1 MQFYTSVN
9 RLGNSILVR
18 GYKDGVKTQERIK
31 FKPTYYVPTKEKT
44 EWKSLSGQPVAPV
57 TFNDAKEARE
67 FIQRYKGMDN
77 FQVVGNTNHVAQWVY
92 DVYPNQ
98 IRFDR
103 ESINTTTIDIEVAS
117 DDGFPEPAAADYPV
131 ITITTKNNIDNLYHV
146 WGMYDYE
153 PQSGNVKYY
162 RCQDEYELL
171 LSFLAFWHNPS
182 NCPDVVTGW
191 NTTFFDIPYLVNR
204 ITKVLG
210 EEKAKMLS
218 PWKHIRERNVK
229 KMNRELL
236 AHEVTGIQQLD
247 YLDLFQKF
255 GYTYG
260 MQESYKLDHIAHV
273 VLGEKKLSYD
283 EYGSLH
289 SLYKHDFQK
298 FVDYNIKDVELVDR
312 LEDKLG
318 LITLAMTMAYKAG
331 CNFNDTFGTTGI
343 WETIIY
349 RDLMSRNIVPPLKK
363 DKSKKRY
370 PGAYVKEPTPAMY
383 DWVVSFDLAS
393 LYPNILVQ
401 WNMSPE
407 TIVDTFKSGV
417 SVQNLLN
424 KVPLTNKE
432 DETTVVLAYLKE
444 NENVAANGAVFR
456 TDETGILPRIV
467 KDYYAERKVIKG
479 KMIEVKQRQQEQ
491 GNSYE
496 IEKEIEHLENQ
507 QMSIKILL
515 NSLYGALGNQYFNY
529 FDQRIAEAITYTGQ
543 LCILWSERAM
553 NAAMSEACEKED
565 DYVIAI
571 DTDSLYVNMKPL
583 IDKFKPKNPVN
594 FLSELGEKHFQPILS
609 KAYAELHNYTYS
621 KENRMDMER
630 EVIADRGVWTA
641 KKRYILNVL
650 DNEGIRYAEPKMKI
664 MGIEAIKSSTPMVVR
679 DKFKEAFKIIME
691 GDEER
696 TQRFIQE
703 FKKDF
708 CSLPPEDISFP
719 RGVSNITDWIDKT
732 SVYKKGCPIHVRGSI
747 LYNNEVRKL
756 KLDKQYEM
764 IQNGEKIKFVY
775 LTLPN
780 PIKENIIS
788 FPMML
793 PPEFNLHKYVDYE
806 KQFNKT
812 FVEPLRVIL
821 DAVGW
826 EVEKTVTLEDFF
838 V

>member
-9 RLGNSILVR
+9 RLGNFILVR
-18 GYKDGVKTQERIK
+18 GYKDGIKTQERIK
-31 FKPTYYVPTKEKT
+31 FKPTYYAPTKNKT

-57 TFNDAKEARE
+57 TFNSSKEAKD
-67 FIQRYKGMDN
+67 FIERYKGVDH
-77 FQVVGNTNHVAQWVY
+77 FEVVGNTNHVAQWVY

-98 IRFDR
+98 IKYDR
-103 ESINTTTIDIEVAS
+103 EAINTTTIDIEVAS
-117 DDGFPEPAAADYPV
+117 DDGFPEPDAADYPV

-153 PQSGNVKYY
+153 PESADVKYY
-162 RCQDEYELL
+162 RCEDEYELL
-171 LSFLAFWHNPS
+171 LSFIAFWSNPS

-191 NTTFFDIPYLVNR
+191 NTTFFDIPYLINR

-210 EEKAKMLS
+210 EDKAKKIS
-218 PWKHIRERNVK
+218 PWEHIRERNVK
-229 KMNRELL
+229 KNNRELL
-236 AHEVTGIQQLD
+236 AYEVTGIQQLD

-260 MQESYKLDHIAHV
+260 AQESYKLDHIAHV
-273 VLGEKKLSYD
+273 VLGEKKLSYE

-289 SLYKHDFQK
+289 SLYKYDFQK
-298 FVDYNIKDVELVDR
+298 FVNYNIKDVELVDR

-318 LITLAMTMAYKAG
+318 LITLSMTMAYKAG
-331 CNFNDTFGTTGI
+331 CNFVDTFGTTGI

-349 RDLMSRNIVPPLKK
+349 RDLMSRKIVPPLKQNK
-363 DKSKKRY
+363 NKNKY
-370 PGAYVKEPTPAMY
+370 PGAYVKEPIPGMY

-407 TIVDTFKSGV
+407 TIVENFKSSV
-417 SVQNLLN
+417 SVKSCLN
-424 KVPLTNKE
+424 MASMTHQDNQ
-432 DETTVVLAYLKE
+432 TT
-444 NENVAANGAVFR
+444 AANGVVFR
-456 TDETGILPRIV
+456 TDDVGILPRIV
-467 KDYYAERKVIKG
+467 KDYYVERKVIK
-479 KMIEVKQRQQEQ
+479 KNMLDAKQRQQEE

-529 FDQRIAEAITYTGQ
+529 FDQRIAEAITYSGQ
-543 LCILWSERAM
+543 LCILWAERAM
-553 NAAMSEACEKED
+553 NDAMSEVCEKED

-583 IDKFKPKNPVN
+583 IDKFQPKNPIN
-594 FLSELGEKHFQPILS
+594 FLSELGEKHFQPILA
-609 KAYAELHNYTYS
+609 KEYAKLHEYMNC

-650 DNEGIRYAEPKMKI
+650 DNEGVRYTEPKMKI
-664 MGIEAIKSSTPMVVR
+664 MGIEAIKSSTPQVVR

-696 TQRFIQE
+696 TQAFIQG
-703 FKKDF
+703 FKNDF
-708 CSLPPEDISFP
+708 CKLTPEDISFP
-719 RGVSNITDWIDKT
+719 RGVSNVTDWVDKKT
-732 SVYKKGCPIHVRGSI
+732 VYKKGCPIHVRGSI
-747 LYNNEVRKL
+747 LYNNELKRL

-775 LTLPN
+775 LNLPN

-788 FPMML
+788 FPMGL
-793 PPEFNLHKYVDYE
+793 PKEFNLHKYVDYE
-806 KQFNKT
+806 TQFNKT
-812 FVEPLRVIL
+812 FVDPLKLIL

-838 V
+838 A

>member
-44 EWKSLSGQPVAPV
+44 EWKSLSGKPVAPV
-57 TFNDAKEARE
+57 TFNDAKEARD

-77 FQVVGNTNHVAQWVY
+77 FEVVGNTNHVAQWVY
-92 DVYPNQ
+92 DVYPDQ
-98 IRFDR
+98 IKFDR
-103 ESINTTTIDIEVAS
+103 EIINTSTIDIEVAS
-117 DDGFPEPAAADYPV
+117 DDGFPEPDVANHPV
-131 ITITTKNNIDNLYHV
+131 ITITIKNNIDNLYHV

-153 PQSGNVKYY
+153 PQSENVKYY

-171 LSFLAFWHNPS
+171 LSFIAHWHNPS

-210 EEKAKMLS
+210 EDKAKMLS
-218 PWKHIRERNVK
+218 PWKHIRERKVNK
-229 KMNRELL
+229 NNRELL
-236 AHEVTGIQQLD
+236 AYEVTGIQQLD

-260 MQESYKLDHIAHV
+260 AQESYKLDHIAHV

-331 CNFNDTFGTTGI
+331 CNFVDTFGTTGI

-349 RDLMSRNIVPPLKK
+349 RDLVSRKIVPPLKK
-363 DKSKKRY
+363 DKNKQKY
-370 PGAYVKEPTPAMY
+370 PGAYVKEPIPAMY

-407 TIVDTFKSGV
+407 TIVENFKSGV
-417 SVQNLLN
+417 SVKSCLDMAPMTHQENQ
-424 KVPLTNKE
+424 
-432 DETTVVLAYLKE
+432 TT
-444 NENVAANGAVFR
+444 AANGVVFR
-456 TDETGILPRIV
+456 TDEVGILPRIV
-467 KDYYAERKVIKG
+467 KDYYVERKVIK
-479 KMIEVKQRQQEQ
+479 KNMLDAKQRQQEQ

-529 FDQRIAEAITYTGQ
+529 FDQRIAEAITYSGQ
-543 LCILWSERAM
+543 LCILWAERAM
-553 NAAMSEACEKED
+553 NDAMSEVCEKED

-583 IDKFKPKNPVN
+583 IDKFNPKNPIN
-594 FLSELGEKHFQPILS
+594 FLSELGENHFQPILA
-609 KAYAELHNYTYS
+609 KEYAKLHEYMNC

-650 DNEGIRYAEPKMKI
+650 DNEGVRYTDPKMKI
-664 MGIEAIKSSTPMVVR
+664 MGIEAIKSSTPQIVR

-696 TQRFIQE
+696 TQEFIQG
-703 FKKDF
+703 FKKEF
-708 CSLPPEDISFP
+708 YSLPPEDISFP
-719 RGVSNITDWIDKT
+719 RGVSNITDWKDRNT
-732 SVYKKGCPIHVRGSI
+732 VYKKGCPIHVRGSI
-747 LYNNEVRKL
+747 LYNNQVEKL
-756 KLDKQYEM
+756 GLDKQYEM

-788 FPMML
+788 FPMAL
-793 PPEFNLHKYVDYE
+793 PKEFNLHKYVDYE

-838 V
+838 T

>member
-1 MQFYTSVN
+1 MMQFYTSVN

-31 FKPTYYVPTKEKT
+31 FKPTYYVPTKENT

-57 TFNDAKEARE
+57 TFNSSKEARE
-67 FIQRYKGMDN
+67 FLDRYKAVDN
-77 FQVVGNTNHVAQWVY
+77 FEVVGNTNHVAQWVY

-98 IRFDR
+98 IKFDR
-103 ESINTTTIDIEVAS
+103 EAINTTTIDIEVAS
-117 DDGFPEPAAADYPV
+117 DDGFPEPDAADYPV

-153 PQSGNVKYY
+153 PESADVKYY
-162 RCQDEYELL
+162 RCQDEHELL
-171 LSFLAFWHNPS
+171 LSFIAFWGNPS

-210 EEKAKMLS
+210 DDKAKKMS
-218 PWKHIRERNVK
+218 PWEHIRERRVK
-229 KMNRELL
+229 KNNRELL
-236 AHEVTGIQQLD
+236 AYEVTGIQQLD

-260 MQESYKLDHIAHV
+260 AQESYKLDHIAHV
-273 VLGEKKLSYD
+273 VLGEKKLSYE

-298 FVDYNIKDVELVDR
+298 FVNYNIKDVELVDR

-318 LITLAMTMAYKAG
+318 LITLSMTMAYKAG
-331 CNFNDTFGTTGI
+331 CNFVDTFGTTGI

-349 RDLMSRNIVPPLKK
+349 RDLMSRKIVPPLKK
-363 DKSKKRY
+363 DKNKNKY
-370 PGAYVKEPTPAMY
+370 PGAYVKEPIPAMY

-407 TIVDTFKSGV
+407 TIVENFKSGV
-417 SVQNLLN
+417 SVKSCLDMAPMTHQENQ
-424 KVPLTNKE
+424 
-432 DETTVVLAYLKE
+432 TT
-444 NENVAANGAVFR
+444 AANGVVFR
-456 TDETGILPRIV
+456 TDEVGILPRIV
-467 KDYYAERKVIKG
+467 KDYYVERKVIKK
-479 KMIEVKQRQQEQ
+479 KMLDAKQRQQEE

-515 NSLYGALGNQYFNY
+515 NSLYGALGNQWFNY
-529 FDQRIAEAITYTGQ
+529 FDQRIAEAITYSGQ
-543 LCILWSERAM
+543 LCILWAERAM
-553 NAAMSEACEKED
+553 NNAMCEVCEEED

-583 IDKFKPKNPVN
+583 IDKFQPKNPIN
-594 FLSELGEKHFQPILS
+594 FLSELGEKHFQPILA
-609 KAYAELHNYTYS
+609 KAYAELHEYMNC

-650 DNEGIRYAEPKMKI
+650 DNEGVRYAEPKMKI
-664 MGIEAIKSSTPMVVR
+664 MGIEAIKSSTPQVVR

-696 TQRFIQE
+696 TQAFIQGFREE
-703 FKKDF
+703 FY
-708 CSLPPEDISFP
+708 SLPPEDISFP
-719 RGVSNITDWIDKT
+719 RGVSNVTEWKDRNT
-732 SVYKKGCPIHVRGSI
+732 VYKKGCPIHVRGSI
-747 LYNNEVRKL
+747 LYNNQVNQL
-756 KLDKQYEM
+756 GLDKQYEM

-838 V
+838 A